1 MKTVSKESKPRCSL
15 GWVQPLLV
23 EEGGGGPYEIS
34 IEIYTF
40 LKESLS
46 TCLYVYVFI
55 CSNRKE
61 LITRQLKFGYLVIKL
76 IPLLQ

>member
-23 EEGGGGPYEIS
+23 EEEVSIS
-34 IEIYTF
+34 IVIYTF

-46 TCLYVYVFI
+46 ICLYVYVFI

-61 LITRQLKFGYLVIKL
+61 LITRQLKFVYLFIKL
-76 IPLLQ
+76 IS